1 MTPRRRRLLAVSV
14 AGLLVLGAGALWLFV
29 GARPSPYNGAYGKI
43 RLGMTR
49 AEVDALLPE
58 PNAFDQA
65 RASGHV
71 RWFDW
76 EGMVNGE
83 PRRVQTGDADG
94 VPADAF
100 FRSANRLPR
109 RNDGDNL
116 VAILDRQ
123 TGKTLARQKKWVS
136 RADDLMITIVFDPD
150 GRVIEKTYFQMA
162 FESRPLD
169 ELRERLKWLWPF

>member
-14 AGLLVLGAGALWLFV
+14 AGLLVLGVGALWLFV

-65 RASGHV
+65 RASGPV
-71 RWFDW
+71 LWFDW
-76 EGMVNGE
+76 EGMVNGK
-83 PRRVQTGDADG
+83 PRRVQTGDADA

-100 FRSANRLPR
+100 FVSAIRHSIR
-109 RNDGDNL
+109 DEGDNGL
-116 VAILDRQ
+116 AILDRQ
-123 TGKTLARQKKWVS
+123 TGDTLARLEFWVS
-136 RADDLMITIVFDPD
+136 RDDSLTITVIFDPG
-150 GRVIEKTYFQMA
+150 GRVIEKAYQQMA
-162 FESRPLD
+162 FKTTLQ
-169 ELRERLKWLWPF
+169 ELRERLRGVWPF